1 MIVFYFIFK
10 GTTKRKELH
19 GTTKVL
25 SMSGSWGSDRSVTKL
40 QGYKLNFVCDQV
52 GQKYSDFILLIDAN
66 IAKEAAT
73 LDIDLYLH
81 DKMVKAS
88 VSPCG
93 PLELD
98 ARQVWSNIFFTYFV
112 LDNNFSYM
120 KYLFWLFFRWNKQ
133 NYFRNFSLTVCMENC
148 LLDQKHQKPQGSSFS
163 RKMTRSFG
171 IKKICI
177 CFYLW
182 ILLWILIEVF
192 ASIGM

>member
-1 MIVFYFIFK
+1 MTLSYFILK

-52 GQKYSDFILLIDAN
+52 GQKYSAFVLLIDAS

-98 ARQVWSNIFFTYFV
+98 AWQVWSSTLFTYSVLANIFFLPERFLLV
-112 LDNNFSYM
+112 LS
-120 KYLFWLFFRWNKQ
+120 
-133 NYFRNFSLTVCMENC
+133 
-148 LLDQKHQKPQGSSFS
+148 
-163 RKMTRSFG
+163 
-171 IKKICI
+171 
-177 CFYLW
+177 
-182 ILLWILIEVF
+182 
-192 ASIGM
+192 

>member
-1 MIVFYFIFK
+1 
-10 GTTKRKELH
+10 
-19 GTTKVL
+19 
-25 SMSGSWGSDRSVTKL
+25 MSGSWASDRSVTKL
-40 QGYKLNFVCDQV
+40 QGYKLNFICDQV

-98 ARQVWSNIFFTYFV
+98 PQQVWSSPYIIYLPCFRLISSYLKDSFP
-112 LDNNFSYM
+112 FS
-120 KYLFWLFFRWNKQ
+120 LRWKKQ
-133 NYFRNFSLTVCMENC
+133 NYFKHFSLMVCLENC
-148 LLDQKHQKPQGSSFS
+148 SPDQKHLKPQGSLFS
-163 RKMTRSFG
+163 RKIIHSFG
-171 IKKICI
+171 TMQICI

-182 ILLWILIEVF
+182 ILLRILIKVC
-192 ASIGM
+192 ALTGM

>member
-1 MIVFYFIFK
+1 LLTTGILK

-25 SMSGSWGSDRSVTKL
+25 SMSGFWASDRSVTKL
-40 QGYKLNFVCDQV
+40 QGYKLNFICDQV
-52 GQKYSDFILLIDAN
+52 GQKYSDFVLLIDAN

-98 ARQVWSNIFFTYFV
+98 AQQVWSSPYISFIYLASDQNYLKDSFP
-112 LDNNFSYM
+112 FS
-120 KYLFWLFFRWNKQ
+120 LRWNKQ
-133 NYFRNFSLTVCMENC
+133 N
-148 LLDQKHQKPQGSSFS
+148 
-163 RKMTRSFG
+163 
-171 IKKICI
+171 
-177 CFYLW
+177 
-182 ILLWILIEVF
+182 
-192 ASIGM
+192 

>member
-1 MIVFYFIFK
+1 MTVSYFIFK

-19 GTTKVL
+19 STTKVL

-52 GQKYSDFILLIDAN
+52 GQKYSDFVLLIDAN

-112 LDNNFSYM
+112 DNDFSYL
-120 KYLFWLFFRWNKQ
+120 Y
-133 NYFRNFSLTVCMENC
+133 
-148 LLDQKHQKPQGSSFS
+148 
-163 RKMTRSFG
+163 
-171 IKKICI
+171 
-177 CFYLW
+177 
-182 ILLWILIEVF
+182 
-192 ASIGM
+192 

>member
-1 MIVFYFIFK
+1 MTVSYCMLK

-25 SMSGSWGSDRSVTKL
+25 SMSGSWGSDNVTKL
-40 QGYKLNFVCDQV
+40 EGYKLNFICDQV
-52 GQKYSDFILLIDAN
+52 GQKYSDFVLLIDAS

-73 LDIDLYLH
+73 LDMDLYLH

-98 ARQVWSNIFFTYFV
+98 AQQVWSNTCIVYVLLCFRFISSYLKYFFP
-112 LDNNFSYM
+112 FSV
-120 KYLFWLFFRWNKQ
+120 RWNKR
-133 NYFRNFSLTVCMENC
+133 NYFKHFSLMVCLENC
-148 LLDQKHQKPQGSSFS
+148 LLDQKHPKSQGSSFS
-163 RKMTRSFG
+163 RKMMHSCGTM
-171 IKKICI
+171 KICI

-182 ILLWILIEVF
+182 ILL
-192 ASIGM
+192 